1 MPLQLTAMPTRL
13 PTALTH
19 LLADM
24 ATTLL
29 DVFATPLPAAL
40 TAHLLEAMAPSTPL
54 VRPRSEHPLR
64 PRTPVPPQQPAP
76 SQPPPRPPCNCPAPQ
91 RHHRTCWAIWLVQ
104 NQQALK
110 AGGWYTHSAVTQQ
123 AISFEGLYNWL
134 KAQHGKHE
142 NRNLYDQV
150 TKKRLK
156 QYKFPFKVFTVPP
169 LSTNLFKYIKGARR
183 LSDWVY
189 GCQESMDAQDRPRSM
204 GFPYGIIAQKP
215 PELIAAPPLAEAA
228 VARRQA
234 VWERVRARAHR
245 QSVGLR
251 TAQDGSEDAEQ
262 TRELVDAIVEESGG
276 AHDREAESTEGG
288 GPSVS
293 LNDIEHALM
302 EDSEEEEEGDSGA
315 GPSAAGGEGGGA
327 GSSTEEPPPALPAQP
342 PLHNTEGG
350 EGFSAYELERR
361 ENIRRNELH
370 LESLG
375 LLQRVLPAPRPAPRP
390 PPHVPEGPARSSQ
403 RVAKLAT
410 GQLYTHAEC
419 GSQTDA
425 SSVTRYCI
433 LDRLL
438 LE

>member
-1 MPLQLTAMPTRL
+1 MTVLPILTLSTTDLLHPFETVLSLHVSIDATGKRKIDGSKAASRLGSSATEKWGNERFRQTMLLVREFRMEWPNTSLLTADDVESIRS
-13 PTALTH
+13 
-19 LLADM
+19 
-24 ATTLL
+24 LL
-29 DVFATPLPAAL
+29 DCALYTATKTGHVSDIYDMNP
-40 TAHLLEAMAPSTPL
+40 
-54 VRPRSEHPLR
+54 
-64 PRTPVPPQQPAP
+64 
-76 SQPPPRPPCNCPAPQ
+76 
-91 RHHRTCWAIWLVQ
+91 TCWAIWLVQ

-110 AGGWYTHSAVTQQ
+110 AGGWNTHSAVTQQ

-156 QYKFPFKVFTVPP
+156 QYKFPFKAFTVPP
-169 LSTNLFKYIKGARR
+169 VSTNLFKYIKGARR

-189 GCQESMDAQDRPRSM
+189 GCQESMDAQDRPRLM

-215 PELIAAPPLAEAA
+215 PEVIAAPPLADAA
-228 VARRQA
+228 IARRQA

-245 QSVGLR
+245 QSMGLR

-262 TRELVDAIVEESGG
+262 TRELVDAIVEESGK
-276 AHDREAESTEGG
+276 ARDRETESTEGG
-288 GPSVS
+288 GPSMS
-293 LNDIEHALM
+293 LNDIQHALM
-302 EDSEEEEEGDSGA
+302 EDSEEEEEGGSGA

-342 PLHNTEGG
+342 PSHNTEGG

-375 LLQRVLPAPRPAPRP
+375 LLHRVLPAPRPAPRP
-390 PPHVPEGPARSSQ
+390 PPHVPEGPTRSSH
-403 RVAKLAT
+403 RVAKLPRPV
-410 GQLYTHAEC
+410 YTHADVD
-419 GSQTDA
+419 SD
-425 SSVTRYCI
+425 
-433 LDRLL
+433 
-438 LE
+438 